1 LRDIQ
6 DCQLKFNL
14 EVGLVEGKRIVIGLS
29 GASGQIYG
37 VRLLEESKALGA
49 EVHLIMSEWAK
60 KTMAMETEYDPEVVQ
75 KLADCV
81 YDNHNLGASIAS
93 GSYHHQGMVIAPCS
107 IKTLSGIANSWNE
120 NLLIRAA
127 DVTLKEHRPLILV
140 VRETPLH
147 RGHLEL
153 MLKAEMMGATILP
166 PMPVFYNR
174 PAQISDLVDY
184 TVGRILDY
192 LGFEQQLMPEWVEPE
207 YVNLRAINK

>member
-1 LRDIQ
+1 M
-6 DCQLKFNL
+6 
-14 EVGLVEGKRIVIGLS
+14 EGKRIVIGLS